1 MVPAERPDPK
11 EHVDHPELRNQPFR
25 TEKNVDV
32 VMYVCMCKNII
43 LFIYI
48 YIQ

>member
-1 MVPAERPDPK
+1 MVPSEHPDPK

-32 VMYVCMCKNII
+32 VVHVYVYKYN
-43 LFIYI
+43 LYI
-48 YIQ
+48 YTIR